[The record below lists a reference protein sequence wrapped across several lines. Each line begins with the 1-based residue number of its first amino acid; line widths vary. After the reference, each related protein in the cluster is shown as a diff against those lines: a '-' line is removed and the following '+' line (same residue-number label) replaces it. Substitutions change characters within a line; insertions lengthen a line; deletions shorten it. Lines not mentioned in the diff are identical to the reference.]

1 MGMGCVARRSCL
13 GWLVALAAVTAGGG
27 VWAQEWPVKPIKMIA
42 PQAPGGGPERVIR
55 AIAQGLGQRLGQ
67 PVVVEYRPGAAGNL
81 GTAEL
86 ARSAPDGYTW
96 MLGPE
101 NMLTINPHLYRS
113 TGFNVQDVFPVS
125 LIGSLNQLL
134 ACYPKVGVSNLQDL
148 VRVAKSRPL
157 TYSSSGPGS
166 IGQLAMEMLLE
177 DLGVRMTHVPYR
189 GPAPAVQDLIGGQV
203 DCTFIVTAAL
213 VDHVRANRLTGIA
226 TTSQSRIPSL
236 PELPTM
242 KEVGLPKFE
251 GNFWL
256 GMFAPRGVPRAVLD
270 RFGKALDE
278 TIRGS
283 EVREAMAANNT
294 ILVGTTP
301 ELAQAEIAKSSQ
313 QWERVIRR
321 LNLSVD

>member
-1 MGMGCVARRSCL
+1 MIQPHIRINRRRALLRVAAGAAATASL
-13 GWLVALAAVTAGGG
+13 GLR
-27 VWAQEWPVKPIKMIA
+27 AQAEWPARPVRIVVPY
-42 PQAPGGGPERVIR
+42 APGGSSDTLGRM
-55 AIAQGLGQRLGQ
+55 IAKHLGESLKQTF
-67 PVVVEYRPGAAGNL
+67 VVENRAGAAGMV
-81 GTAEL
+81 GSQHV

-134 ACYPKVGVSNLQDL
+134 ACHPKVGVSNLQDL

-278 TIRGS
+278 TEFAQLPEAERTLG
-283 EVREAMAANNT
+283 EVMAKYP
-294 ILVGTTP
+294 GTDVART
-301 ELAQAEIAKSSQ
+301 ADD
-313 QWERVIRR
+313 R
-321 LNLSVD
+321 LRAIQLGRLR